1 MEFDGIKNLVFDFG
15 GVLYEINTH
24 LSLNGFLDGSSNKS
38 MDRTA
43 FINDETFILFEK
55 GLISAEVFRDRIRV
69 LVNANLTD
77 NEIDRIWN
85 LTLIKPYIQSNEL
98 MTGLK
103 DKYNLALLSNTN
115 EIHHNYFKNQVK
127 DLFNIFDFLVFSYKT
142 GHRKPESEIYQ
153 YLIESTGFLPEET
166 VFLDDLP
173 ENIEMAKS
181 LRFKTYLVKDQNS
194 LWEIFHTV

>member
-1 MEFDGIKNLVFDFG
+1 MFLNGIKNLVFDFG
-15 GVLYEINTH
+15 GVLYEINTD
-24 LSLNGFLDGSSNKS
+24 LSLNEFLDGSSNKS

-55 GLISAEVFRDRIRV
+55 GLISAEVFRDRIRMR
-69 LVNANLTD
+69 VNANLTD
-77 NEIDRIWN
+77 IEIDRIWN

-98 MTGLK
+98 ITGLK

-115 EIHHNYFKNQVK
+115 EIHHNYFKNQLK

-181 LRFKTYLVKDQNS
+181 LGFKTYLVKDQNS